1 METNKIPPYLN
12 VATEM
17 LLNEL
22 EAKARAAQDK
32 GDKFAIASKY
42 NSVKYLYQ
50 LYKNTYK
57 AINELKNLNDL

>member
-1 METNKIPPYLN
+1 MTNKIPSSLN
-12 VATEM
+12 ESIED

-22 EAKARAAQDK
+22 KAKCIDTEDK
-32 GDKFAIASKY
+32 GDKFILASKY

-57 AINELKNLNDL
+57 AINELKNQNDL